1 MKLHLLA
8 LLAATALVCGASEP
22 NTLTDAEKAAGWKL
36 LFDGKSLDGWR
47 SLSSDKAPEKGWIV
61 QDGALTITSNAK
73 IGDIVTRDTFKDIEF
88 AFEFKL
94 SKGANS
100 GVKYFVDPKPEASG
114 HGLGC
119 EFQVLDD
126 ENHPDAKVREDGS
139 RTVGSLY
146 DIIPAAKDKPVKA
159 IGEWNE
165 ARIVIK
171 GAKIEHWLNGAKVV
185 SYDRNADDFKAAFA
199 KSKFAKNAKFATAS
213 PFCLLLQDHGNEVAF
228 RSLKVRPIE

>member
-8 LLAATALVCGASEP
+8 LACATALVCGAAEP

-47 SLSSDKAPEKGWIV
+47 SLKAETAPEKGWIV
-61 QDGALTITSNAK
+61 RDGALVITSGAGV
-73 IGDIVTRDTFKDIEF
+73 GDIVTRDTFKNIEF
-88 AFEFKL
+88 AFEFKV

-100 GVKYFVDPKPEASG
+100 GVKYFINPKPEGSG
-114 HGLGC
+114 HGVGC

-126 ENHPDAKVREDGS
+126 ANHPDAKVREDGC

-165 ARIVIK
+165 ARIVVQGTK
-171 GAKIEHWLNGAKVV
+171 VEHWLNGAKVV
-185 SYDRNADDFKAAFA
+185 SYDKTADDFKAALA
-199 KSKFAKNAKFATAS
+199 KSKFAKNATFASAS
-213 PFCLLLQDHGNEVAF
+213 PFCILLQDHGNEVAF
-228 RSLKVRPIE
+228 RNLKVRATE